1 MNYTGDEVMKAFRIY
16 AQLSRSGV
24 ADKESLLQVES
35 DDRVRGLLDQ
45 FASEV
50 DCVVMG
56 AGDRLMLI
64 PLVRL
69 SPFHITNE
77 SLKRTYLR
85 GNAVNADLYLMYVA
99 IIVFIGAFYDSYQ
112 TTEATR
118 NFLLMEEWMNLVQ
131 QRINGLREHSAEE
144 LKALSQEY
152 SYHWPDIIEKWDAM
166 DDVKET
172 AKRQSGATIS
182 RLSFLDAVRRF
193 MLDQDLAKQVGPDE
207 LDLTEKTK
215 MIVQRY
221 FMEREYNR
229 GILEFLYGL
238 EPKRKEE
245 S

>member
-24 ADKESLLQVES
+24 ADKENLLQVES

-118 NFLLMEEWMNLVQ
+118 NFLQMEEWMNLVQ

-221 FMEREYNR
+221 FMEQEYNR

>member
-99 IIVFIGAFYDSYQ
+99 ILVFIGAFYDSYQ

>member
-1 MNYTGDEVMKAFRIY
+1 
-16 AQLSRSGV
+16 
-24 ADKESLLQVES
+24 
-35 DDRVRGLLDQ
+35 
-45 FASEV
+45 
-50 DCVVMG
+50 
-56 AGDRLMLI
+56 
-64 PLVRL
+64 
-69 SPFHITNE
+69 
-77 SLKRTYLR
+77 
-85 GNAVNADLYLMYVA
+85 
-99 IIVFIGAFYDSYQ
+99 
-112 TTEATR
+112 
-118 NFLLMEEWMNLVQ
+118 MEEWMNLVQ